1 MSVIPTVTG
10 LSSGARLLSVPR
22 TLAAATK
29 AAPSSLPSL
38 CYLKKKGYY
47 TLRRWSIL
55 PATRKLVIR
64 AARTESKGVSLG
76 FRAPNFELTE
86 PLTGKVWKLED
97 FEAYPALLLACTSTN
112 FMGYLP
118 PSTKYQITLW
128 LFRTDGKKS
137 PSVCLRWE
145 LNLRP
150 HGAQPNFIEPLGLT
164 LGCAIHYTQIPYVM
178 FICNH
183 CPFVIHLKKEIVK
196 LSNFYMKVGRK
207 LIPFPFFSNFKYY
220 MLSLLSVS
228 SVVEKNRITSR
239 SSSLLQKGLAVVAI
253 SSNSVV
259 THPQDGPE
267 FMAQEA
273 TLFKYPFPYLYDE
286 IAPVPS
292 RTITNLSN
300 FVTGFTPTAL
310 IANAGIL
317 EAYCSEEKL
326 TNAFAEIQF
335 NSAVDLLLSLEDWQ
349 KEKHVNQL
357 FKPQTRGRLPSL
369 DRLQGTLSVLLYEL
383 NIRLFNT
390 HDMFMK
396 DGRRPFELVYHGQ
409 FDDSRPSNNVPVTG
423 RDLSLA
429 IDRVLSGQLIPSTQ
443 KPSIKW
449 NPGGKQ

>member
-97 FEAYPALLLACTSTN
+97 FEAYPALL
-112 FMGYLP
+112 
-118 PSTKYQITLW
+118 
-128 LFRTDGKKS
+128 
-137 PSVCLRWE
+137 
-145 LNLRP
+145 
-150 HGAQPNFIEPLGLT
+150 
-164 LGCAIHYTQIPYVM
+164 VM

-196 LSNFYMKVGRK
+196 LSNFYMK
-207 LIPFPFFSNFKYY
+207 
-220 MLSLLSVS
+220 
-228 SVVEKNRITSR
+228 
-239 SSSLLQKGLAVVAI
+239 KGLAVVAI

-259 THPQDGPE
+259 THPQSQEVARDFGAVCTPE
-267 FMAQEA
+267 FF
-273 TLFKYPFPYLYDE
+273 LFK
-286 IAPVPS
+286 
-292 RTITNLSN
+292 
-300 FVTGFTPTAL
+300 
-310 IANAGIL
+310 
-317 EAYCSEEKL
+317 
-326 TNAFAEIQF
+326 
-335 NSAVDLLLSLEDWQ
+335 
-349 KEKHVNQL
+349 
-357 FKPQTRGRLPSL
+357 
-369 DRLQGTLSVLLYEL
+369 
-383 NIRLFNT
+383 
-390 HDMFMK
+390 K

-443 KPSIKW
+443 KPSIGCSIKW

>member
-97 FEAYPALLLACTSTN
+97 FEAYPALLN
-112 FMGYLP
+112 YLE
-118 PSTKYQITLW
+118 KVLERFDMKDAKQ
-128 LFRTDGKKS
+128 
-137 PSVCLRWE
+137 
-145 LNLRP
+145 
-150 HGAQPNFIEPLGLT
+150 
-164 LGCAIHYTQIPYVM
+164 VM

-196 LSNFYMKVGRK
+196 LSNFYMK
-207 LIPFPFFSNFKYY
+207 
-220 MLSLLSVS
+220 
-228 SVVEKNRITSR
+228 
-239 SSSLLQKGLAVVAI
+239 KGLAVVAI

-286 IAPVPS
+286 SQEVARDFGAVC
-292 RTITNLSN
+292 
-300 FVTGFTPTAL
+300 TP
-310 IANAGIL
+310 
-317 EAYCSEEKL
+317 E
-326 TNAFAEIQF
+326 FF
-335 NSAVDLLLSLEDWQ
+335 
-349 KEKHVNQL
+349 L
-357 FKPQTRGRLPSL
+357 FK
-369 DRLQGTLSVLLYEL
+369 
-383 NIRLFNT
+383 
-390 HDMFMK
+390 K

-443 KPSIKW
+443 KPSIGCSIKW